1 MLCFSLAVLKKK
13 REEELLKKAR
23 EQETKQI
30 TPQKYDSRMDTQTAT
45 VPTNGIAP
53 VTDKPLLTASYDSKT
68 PPNQPSPGQRNSSP
82 SVPKATPTSAAAD
95 ENPMSVPPPSVFAAP
110 SPRDLSGVG
119 SPQRPPTSVSP
130 PSTSGIPITRVPSS
144 TQLHTT
150 RTSFSGSLPTSSSPA
165 GAQQG
170 GQQLQV
176 PARPQTAAQQVATAH
191 VTGVVSHQP
200 TPMSQGSPNM
210 GQNLSRT
217 SSTGMT
223 ALSSSMSQG
232 FPNVVATCTSLPST
246 STSPI
251 FSQLGAPAGSQPAS
265 VPGQRQPV
273 SSMAAAVAAA
283 ESAVLQA
290 SAQAMPSRM
299 GQINTA
305 INIQASQG
313 MSNPAMTNQP
323 SMNVSLTSLVGSSQS
338 STVVT
343 PAMIA
348 TSQPALQAQSVSA
361 AQPISSGIQ
370 QVLPQQRSLGHGGPQ
385 PGVSQSQFAV
395 HGAGRLMGSTPQQN
409 PMQQGMG
416 RGQQPLGGTQQ
427 GMSTPGMTQP
437 GVMQQQ
443 QQQSLQQ
450 QQSQLQQSIQQP
462 GMGEGAQGTAS
473 TLGSSLQQQ
482 SIQQQQQQ
490 SLQQQQ
496 QQSIQ
501 QPGMGEGAQGT
512 ASTLG
517 SSLQQQSIQQQQQ
530 SLQQQQQ
537 SIQQP
542 GMGEGAQGTA
552 ATLGS
557 SLQQQS
563 GAQPGMEI
571 QAPGQQVHT
580 GPPPA
585 FGGQVQQQVLMQE
598 RCMFIAWNG
607 WLM

>member
-13 REEELLKKAR
+13 REEELLKKSR
-23 EQETKQI
+23 EQESKQI

-95 ENPMSVPPPSVFAAP
+95 ENPMSVPPLSVFAAP
-110 SPRDLSGVG
+110 SPRDLG

-144 TQLHTT
+144 TPLHTT
-150 RTSFSGSLPTSSSPA
+150 RTSFSGTLPTSSSPA

-200 TPMSQGSPNM
+200 TPSQGSPNM

-217 SSTGMT
+217 SSTGIT

-313 MSNPAMTNQP
+313 MSNPAMTNQ
-323 SMNVSLTSLVGSSQS
+323 NVSLTSLVGSSQS

-348 TSQPALQAQSVSA
+348 TSQPALQAQSVSV

-385 PGVSQSQFAV
+385 PGVSQSQFAA

-450 QQSQLQQSIQQP
+450 QQQQQQQQSQQQP

-473 TLGSSLQQQ
+473 ALGSSL
-482 SIQQQQQQ
+482 
-490 SLQQQQ
+490 Q

-552 ATLGS
+552 SALGS

-580 GPPPA
+580 GPPPT

-598 RCMFIAWNG
+598 GCMFIAWNG